1 MRAKGLWRIAPR
13 PMKTEPERAMAVRP
27 ELIPPD
33 LQRKMV
39 VAFERARAERLAAQV
54 PEEAAS
60 QVGDPWTRANTAA
73 FLLLESERRA
83 IASRLTRSYRR
94 PRHRYRDLV
103 LVTKLIRLEYEHLA
117 GRVSERAGHPAAP
130 NGLPA
135 RGDMPA
141 DWARPWG
148 SGPMVEI
155 GTAFTFYRNQRDRL
169 ARQLPTRTLKLAAAA
184 AEQHRNR
191 ILTRFEGAM
200 GEWSPELER
209 GRVTTADSGKGHA
222 RPIPKAAGHQKRAW
236 PWASLRLTR
245 PAAALAAVFAAVG
258 VGTII
263 TETRGGGSPSSVS
276 TASPAVAIVPMPLA
290 KLPREPQPARGRGA
304 RHGAPHRSTTPQRNE
319 GQGASHAV
327 LAASEI
333 PPAAAAPEVPPA
345 PIAPAAPVAAPA
357 PVATPAPTPPPHKP
371 PTPKPRPDPKPRP
384 GPVNTLPPP
393 VNTLP
398 PPGGSTGGG
407 G

>member
-1 MRAKGLWRIAPR
+1 MRAKELWRFAPGSH
-13 PMKTEPERAMAVRP
+13 MKTEPERAMAVRP
-27 ELIPPD
+27 EQIPPE

-39 VAFERARAERLAAQV
+39 AAFERARAERLAAQV

-60 QVGDPWTRANTAA
+60 QAGDPWTRANTAA
-73 FLLLESERRA
+73 FLLLERERRA
-83 IASRLTRSYRR
+83 IAGRLTRSYRR

-117 GRVSERAGHPAAP
+117 GRVSERAGHPAPP

-135 RGDMPA
+135 GGDMPA

-184 AEQHRNR
+184 AEQHRDR

-209 GRVTTADSGKGHA
+209 GRVTTADPGNGRA
-222 RPIPKAAGHQKRAW
+222 RPIPKTAGHQRRAW
-236 PWASLRLTR
+236 PSTSLRLTR
-245 PAAALAAVFAAVG
+245 PATALVAVFAAVA

-263 TETRGGGSPSSVS
+263 AETRGGGSPSVVS
-276 TASPAVAIVPMPLA
+276 TASTAVASVPELVA
-290 KLPREPQPARGRGA
+290 KLPREPQPARGRGT
-304 RHGAPHRSTTPQRNE
+304 REGAPHGSRTPQRNE
-319 GQGASHAV
+319 GKEANHAV
-327 LAASEI
+327 LTASEI
-333 PPAAAAPEVPPA
+333 PPAAPPPEVAPA
-345 PIAPAAPVAAPA
+345 PIAPAAPVA
-357 PVATPAPTPPPHKP
+357 TPAPTPAPPPDKP
-371 PTPKPRPDPKPRP
+371 PTPEPRPNPKPRP

-398 PPGGSTGGG
+398 PPGGSSGGG

>member
-1 MRAKGLWRIAPR
+1 
-13 PMKTEPERAMAVRP
+13 MKTEPERAMAVRP
-27 ELIPPD
+27 ELIPPE

-39 VAFERARAERLAAQV
+39 AAFERARAERLAAQV
-54 PEEAAS
+54 PGEAAS
-60 QVGDPWTRANTAA
+60 HAGDPWTRANTAA

-94 PRHRYRDLV
+94 SRHRYRDLV
-103 LVTKLIRLEYEHLA
+103 LLTKLIRLEYEHLA
-117 GRVSERAGHPAAP
+117 GRVSERAGHPAPP

-135 RGDMPA
+135 GGDMPA

-169 ARQLPTRTLKLAAAA
+169 ARQLPTRTLRDAAAA
-184 AEQHRNR
+184 AEQHRDR
-191 ILTRFEGAM
+191 ILTRFQGAM
-200 GEWSPELER
+200 GEWSPELEH

-222 RPIPKAAGHQKRAW
+222 RPIPKRRAW
-236 PWASLRLTR
+236 PWASLRLAR

-263 TETRGGGSPSSVS
+263 AETRGGGSPSFVS
-276 TASPAVAIVPMPLA
+276 AASPAVAIVPMPLA
-290 KLPREPQPARGRGA
+290 KLPREPQPVRGA
-304 RHGAPHRSTTPQRNE
+304 RHGAPHRSRSPQRNE
-319 GQGASHAV
+319 DKEANHAV
-327 LAASEI
+327 LTSSEI
-333 PPAAAAPEVPPA
+333 PPAAPPPEVAPA
-345 PIAPAAPVAAPA
+345 PIAPAAPVA
-357 PVATPAPTPPPHKP
+357 TPAPTPAPPPDKP
-371 PTPKPRPDPKPRP
+371 PTPEPRPNPKPRP

-398 PPGGSTGGG
+398 PPGGSSGGG